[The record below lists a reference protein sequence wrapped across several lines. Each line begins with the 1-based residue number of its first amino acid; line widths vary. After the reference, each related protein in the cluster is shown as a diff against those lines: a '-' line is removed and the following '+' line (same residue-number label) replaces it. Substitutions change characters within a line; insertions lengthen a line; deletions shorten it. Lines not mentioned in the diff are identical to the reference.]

1 MKRPAS
7 SADRLGDAARQA
19 QRRATLAREDPEPS
33 LARRLG
39 QVGLL
44 GWMIVTPLL
53 LGLLVGRW
61 LDRLLGSGVLFSAAW
76 WSPVRGSACGRPGA
90 GCIDNE
96 EKLMPTG
103 SFWLTGAAVGW
114 LTGWLHFSGLAFN
127 LRLFGEGRLAAALAL
142 QWLRIGLSVALLAS
156 LITWGWVPCSAV
168 AWACCWRAGS

>member
-53 LGLLVGRW
+53 LGLLVGRG
-61 LDRLLGSGVLFSAAW
+61 LDRLLGSGVLFSAAL
-76 WSPVRGSACGRPGA
+76 VVAGA
-90 GCIDNE
+90 G
-96 EKLMPTG
+96 L
-103 SFWLTGAAVGW
+103 
-114 LTGWLHFSGLAFN
+114 GL
-127 LRLFGEGRLAAALAL
+127 
-142 QWLRIGLSVALLAS
+142 W
-156 LITWGWVPCSAV
+156 SA
-168 AWACCWRAGS
+168 WRWMHRQ